1 MKFKPLWALG
11 LTMLAASTQ
20 AFGGATLDRIE
31 QKKELVGVLM
41 ESYPPFSFLNDQNQ
55 LDGFDV
61 DVAKAVAQKLG
72 VKLRLETPSWDV
84 IAAGRWSGR
93 YDICICS
100 MTPSKARAEV
110 FDFPVEYYASPA
122 VIVVNAK
129 DDRIHGAKDLS
140 GKKVGL
146 TSASSYESYLNK
158 NLVIEGAEDTQLQY
172 PFEEVQI
179 APYDTEPCQRGPGID
194 IGRVVILVAHE
205 FVAGLP
211 GDAIGKETETQRG
224 RPQQGNLGGVSAD
237 EARAKLPGPRDI
249 AEDIPKFLMV
259 PATCLHVGGH
269 GVRSAARQRGHSG
282 VAKKNLFRRDG
293 KFPQPVR
300 FVGEDHGV
308 RPPVVFSPSMSFQ
321 NPFSR
326 PRCSSSS
333 SMGRLERKRKSRMVF
348 LWRTRFTRMPS
359 GCFSK

>member
-1 MKFKPLWALG
+1 MKFKPLLALG
-11 LTMLAASTQ
+11 LTILAASTQ
-20 AFGGATLDRIE
+20 AFAGATLDRIE

-61 DVAKAVAQKLG
+61 DVAKAVADKLG

-110 FDFPVEYYASPA
+110 FDFPVEYYASQA

-129 DDRIHGAKDLS
+129 DERIHDAKDLS

-172 PFEEVQI
+172 PFEDVQI
-179 APYDTEPCQRGPGID
+179 APYDTDNVAFQDLGLGAGVRLDAILTNLVTAQPRLNQDKRFKLAGAPLYSEPNS
-194 IGRVVILVAHE
+194 VAIE
-205 FVAGLP
+205 K
-211 GDAIGKETETQRG
+211 GDAQWDAKVREVFAQLKQDGTLSKLSQKWIG
-224 RPQQGNLGGVSAD
+224 AD
-237 EARAKLPGPRDI
+237 I
-249 AEDIPKFLMV
+249 
-259 PATCLHVGGH
+259 
-269 GVRSAARQRGHSG
+269 SQ
-282 VAKKNLFRRDG
+282 
-293 KFPQPVR
+293 
-300 FVGEDHGV
+300 
-308 RPPVVFSPSMSFQ
+308 
-321 NPFSR
+321 
-326 PRCSSSS
+326 
-333 SMGRLERKRKSRMVF
+333 
-348 LWRTRFTRMPS
+348 
-359 GCFSK
+359 